1 MTARSSEREKA
12 SSIVATTNKKTFFSS
27 CAVPAIPLEKDVK
40 TKENEATV
48 TQLVSLFMHR
58 HTKKKIPEC
67 INCKNIA
74 QEMKMVAFRNRLA
87 YFLVSAASS

>member
-12 SSIVATTNKKTFFSS
+12 SSIVATINKKTFFSS

-48 TQLVSLFMHR
+48 IQLVSLSIHR
-58 HTKKKIPEC
+58 NTKKKISEC
-67 INCKNIA
+67 INCKKISLKRWRGCL
-74 QEMKMVAFRNRLA
+74 ETD
-87 YFLVSAASS
+87 